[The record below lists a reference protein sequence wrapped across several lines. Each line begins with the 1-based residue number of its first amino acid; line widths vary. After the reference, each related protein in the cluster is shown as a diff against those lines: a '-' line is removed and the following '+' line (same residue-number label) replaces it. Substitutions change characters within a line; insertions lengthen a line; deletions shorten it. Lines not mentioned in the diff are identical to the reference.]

1 MTEEISQGV
10 PVLVLGASGMLGS
23 AVLRVLA
30 ESDGLA
36 VTGTV
41 RSARAA
47 RLLAPHL
54 QARVTVGVDVENH
67 DALVELLRAVRP
79 AVVINCV
86 GLVKQIGAAN
96 DPLQALPI
104 NALLPHRLARL
115 SALQGARLI
124 HISTDCVY
132 DGQKGGYRETDT
144 SNANDL
150 YGRSKFLGEVDYP
163 NAITLRTSIIGREL
177 DSRNGLVEWFLAQE
191 GRCKGFTRAI
201 FSGLPTDELARVI
214 RDHVL
219 PNPDMTG
226 VYHVASE
233 PIDKYSLLTI
243 IRDLY
248 DKSIEIVPDDNLVID
263 RSLNYERFRDRTGY
277 VAPSWPQ
284 LCAGMRDFGL
294 SSAT

>member
-1 MTEEISQGV
+1 MTDNTTR
-10 PVLVLGASGMLGS
+10 VLVLGASGMLGS

-30 ESDGLA
+30 ESRGFA

-47 RLLAPHL
+47 KLLPSQL
-54 QARVTVGVDVENH
+54 QANVRVGLDVESQ
-67 DALVELLRAVRP
+67 DSLVELFAATRP
-79 AVVINCV
+79 AVVINCI

-115 SALQGARLI
+115 CNLQDSRLI

-132 DGQKGGYRETDT
+132 DGQKGGYREADA

-163 NAITLRTSIIGREL
+163 NAVTLRTSIIGREL

-191 GRCKGFTRAI
+191 KSCKGFTRAV

-214 RDHVL
+214 RDFVL
-219 PNPDMTG
+219 PDKGMRG
-226 VYHVASE
+226 VYHVASQ
-233 PIDKYSLLTI
+233 PIDKYRLLTI

-248 DKSIEIVPDDNLVID
+248 DKAIDIVPDDKLVID
-263 RSLNYERFRDRTGY
+263 RSLNSDRFRDRTGY
-277 VAPSWPQ
+277 TAPDWPE
-284 LCAGMRDFGL
+284 LCTRMRDFGD
-294 SSAT
+294 SGMRGA

>member
-1 MTEEISQGV
+1 MTDNTT

-30 ESDGLA
+30 ESKGFA

-41 RSARAA
+41 RSARSAK
-47 RLLAPHL
+47 LLPP
-54 QARVTVGVDVENH
+54 QVQGNVRVGLDVESQ
-67 DALVELLRAVRP
+67 DSLVELFAAVRP
-79 AVVINCV
+79 VAVINCI

-115 SALQGARLI
+115 CSLQGSRLI

-132 DGQKGGYRETDT
+132 DGQKGGYREADA

-163 NAITLRTSIIGREL
+163 NAVTLRTSIIGREL

-191 GRCKGFTRAI
+191 KSCKGFTRAV

-214 RDHVL
+214 RDFVL
-219 PNPDMTG
+219 PDKGMRG
-226 VYHVASE
+226 VYHVASQ
-233 PIDKYSLLTI
+233 PIDKYRLLTI

-248 DKSIEIVPDDNLVID
+248 DKAIEIVPDDKLVID
-263 RSLNYERFRDRTGY
+263 RSLNSDRFRDRTGY
-277 VAPSWPQ
+277 TAPDWPE
-284 LCAGMRDFGL
+284 LCTRMRDFGD
-294 SSAT
+294 SGMRGA